1 MLVAPGRAP
10 VPKAVMAAAVVE
22 GTTVWIERIS
32 SRRHVPHVILDQL
45 VPKPVHEDEEHLLSP
60 GLDPEGAARL
70 RGGAGQG

>member
-32 SRRHVPHVILDQL
+32 FLTRRSVGVCP
-45 VPKPVHEDEEHLLSP
+45 
-60 GLDPEGAARL
+60 R
-70 RGGAGQG
+70 